1 MGKRQEWVQIPCP
14 ILGKCDQDI
23 AEVDLAKDHA
33 WSSASYEARGGIFN
47 GISLTLISHLVG
59 HSRHE
64 EGAVSASLPQTGFNI
79 LLLTKPQGS
88 NGTRC
93 ERLWPSLPTILH
105 TFAELS
111 AIIWQ

>member
-59 HSRHE
+59 HSGHVRKAQSVHLFRRQALTYSYLQNPRVQM
-64 EGAVSASLPQTGFNI
+64 GRDVNGCGLVYPQSCIHSRNFLP
-79 LLLTKPQGS
+79 
-88 NGTRC
+88 
-93 ERLWPSLPTILH
+93 
-105 TFAELS
+105 
-111 AIIWQ
+111 